1 MNADLSFDPG
11 TGAICIGD
19 TTRLTAFQKKSTVQ
33 ALVSP
38 WVGGSRDL
46 QNGYE
51 WLQLRGL
58 TFGRHPAG
66 LSLCFH
72 HGKLI
77 SVKWGVSLPGAPTE
91 GRWPTQQ
98 AIDQEIA
105 FVRQILAVLFQTE
118 LITGALEFSWG
129 AVWSTFDSKGFLA
142 SHGIRYRQL

>member
-1 MNADLSFDPG
+1 M
-11 TGAICIGD
+11 
-19 TTRLTAFQKKSTVQ
+19 
-33 ALVSP
+33 SP

-46 QNGYE
+46 KNGYE

-58 TFGRHPAG
+58 AFGKHPAG

-77 SVKWGVSLPGAPTE
+77 SSDWGVSLPGAPME
-91 GRWPTQQ
+91 GGWPTQQ

-105 FVRQILAVLFQTE
+105 FVRRILTALFQTE
-118 LITGALEFSWG
+118 LTTGALEFSWG
-129 AVWSTFDSKGFLA
+129 TVWSKFDPKGFLA